1 MSLDLSIPDG
11 LPDDVVA
18 KLRDLQQE
26 LDVSIIYSM
35 VGLAFGILTVV

>member
-1 MSLDLSIPDG
+1 MSLDLSIPEG

-26 LDVSIIYSM
+26 LDVSPYIIAGSICAN
-35 VGLAFGILTVV
+35 G